1 MRRNFLTLLVL
12 LAACAGETPKVN
24 DNRAGIDLDVK
35 LLEPGSEPRSEL
47 RYQGV
52 VGSTERLLL
61 RLSLAGFLDTRVG
74 SAAAVAPTLDLVLN
88 VGPTTHNAEKS
99 TWGYPVSFELIG
111 VHGADQLSTQDQAD
125 LTALLEPIT
134 RAHGVFEIDD
144 RGITRSADVSVP
156 PEASPRLM
164 TLLGN
169 VRITLLSSALPK
181 EAVGMGARWQTERV
195 VKVGPMNVPQT
206 VVYTLIAREGDVL
219 KLGVSL
225 RQSASPQ
232 QFPLGTDGTTF
243 HLEQYEGSAVGTS
256 LVDIHSLVPLT
267 DVSGQTQMRA
277 SIQHAGQS
285 EPLAMGGDVMIQ
297 ITPLPAAAAPAPATA
312 P

>member
-1 MRRNFLTLLVL
+1 MRSFFVTLLIL
-12 LAACAGETPKVN
+12 LAACGGETPKVN
-24 DNRAGIDLDVK
+24 DSRAGVDLEVK

-47 RYQGV
+47 RYQSV
-52 VGSTERLLL
+52 VGNTERLLL
-61 RLSLAGFLDTRVG
+61 RLSLAGFVDTRVG
-74 SAAAVAPTLDLVLN
+74 SAAAIAPVLDLVLN
-88 VGPTTHNAEKS
+88 VGATTHNADKN

-111 VHGADQLSTQDQAD
+111 VHGADQMSKEDQAD

-144 RGITRSADVSVP
+144 RGITRSADVSIP
-156 PEASPRLM
+156 PDASPRLM

-169 VRITLLSSALPK
+169 VRTTLLSSALPK
-181 EAVGMGARWQTERV
+181 EPVGIGARWQTERV
-195 VKVGPMNVPQT
+195 VKVGPLNVPQT
-206 VVYTLIAREGDVL
+206 VVYTLVAREGDVL

-232 QFPLGTDGTTF
+232 QFALGEDGTTF
-243 HLEQYEGSAVGTS
+243 QLEQYEGSAVGTS

-277 SIQHAGQS
+277 SVQHAGQS
-285 EPLAMGGDVMIQ
+285 EPLAMGGDISIQ
-297 ITPLPAAAAPAPATA
+297 ITPLPAAPAATPAAAP
-312 P
+312 